1 MCERT
6 QTSRNCSC
14 KMWEGT
20 TACVQCFSVPWIS
33 FHSTFAFWQHPIQA
47 GAGCSQKNLGWY
59 VTFEFSVG
67 DVAECHDS
75 HRCTLDSQVVCR
87 LRLLQSGWLKYLSCV
102 GQLWLFG
109 AKRRVSQSEETGKHF
124 QSGVGGGNCRAA
136 GLHPHHGGGCAKAC
150 RDRCGKGQ

>member
-1 MCERT
+1 MREHKRAEIAHAKCERGR
-6 QTSRNCSC
+6 QLVCN
-14 KMWEGT
+14 
-20 TACVQCFSVPWIS
+20 AFQCHE
-33 FHSTFAFWQHPIQA
+33 FHFIALSLFDRHPIQA

-102 GQLWLFG
+102 GQLWLLG

-124 QSGVGGGNCRAA
+124 QSGGEK
-136 GLHPHHGGGCAKAC
+136 L
-150 RDRCGKGQ
+150 